1 MLIHLKITM
10 KITTINTLTISD
22 FWGGIRLNKIALRQ
36 GDLDG
41 ACGPYSL
48 MMALLLCKVIT
59 FTEAKKLWESDTDG
73 RKKFAKWTKQFD
85 TLLTQGTDD
94 ADLKKL
100 FSAIQSLLN
109 TKKTTDL
116 EMMHLSPSNKSNLKG
131 ESSLHMV
138 KEHLENY
145 DMPVI
150 LVLDWSKTSSHWVV
164 AVGYQEKKSE
174 ASGLKLANILT
185 LDPGSSIGNTSAWN
199 GVLGLGSINDKKLRY
214 MTEDTESVSCSLSQG
229 IGFVTTTASGKIR
242 RIKQ

>member
-1 MLIHLKITM
+1 M
-10 KITTINTLTISD
+10 KITTISALTISD
-22 FWGGIRLNKIALRQ
+22 FWSGVRLNKVALRQ

-48 MMALLLCKVIT
+48 MMALLLSKVIT
-59 FTEAKKLWESDTDG
+59 FTQAKKLWDSNPDG
-73 RKKFAKWTKQFD
+73 RNKFAKWTKQFD

-100 FSAIQSLLN
+100 FSAIQSLLD
-109 TKKTTDL
+109 TKKAMNL
-116 EMMHLSPSNKSNLKG
+116 EMMHLSPSNTSNLKG
-131 ESSLHMV
+131 ESSLYMV

-150 LVLDWSKTSSHWVV
+150 LVLDWSKTNSHWVV
-164 AVGYQEKKSE
+164 AVGYQEKR
-174 ASGLKLANILT
+174 AANGNMKLANILT

-214 MTEDTESVSCSLSQG
+214 LTEDTESVTCNLSQG
-229 IGFVTTTASGKIR
+229 IGFVTTTASGKIKK
-242 RIKQ
+242 IKQ